1 MKIGLFN
8 QCSQCSRLKSFK
20 PTFNANKSKVLLEC
34 MFCKDTTEYD
44 FPTEWNWL
52 SGPPQKDDIR
62 DAWLVHI
69 NHLQRSEDS
78 MDVT

>member
-1 MKIGLFN
+1 
-8 QCSQCSRLKSFK
+8 
-20 PTFNANKSKVLLEC
+20 
-34 MFCKDTTEYD
+34 MFCKDTMEYD

-52 SGPPQKDDIR
+52 SGPPQKGDIR
-62 DAWLVHI
+62 GAWLAYI